1 VNESTLRTRRRAS
14 LFAWLKFSSSAFLLF
29 GVLWALGAEGLLT
42 RVTRLSP
49 GFVVLAIAATS
60 LQFLLLSAR
69 WAWFAREL
77 GVRLAYRHALGE
89 YYLSALLNQV
99 LPFGV
104 LGDALRVVRHS
115 EQVHRH
121 GASPLATPR
130 VLLAAALD
138 RISGQTVVALVAV
151 AAAPRLLQRASAALA
166 SPLLTLTVAAGVGLG
181 GALTLALVLKR
192 RLAPVRDL
200 LGDGFRAL
208 LLPRSLLLH
217 LPMSC
222 ALLLLSGVQFWA
234 CARSLGLSL
243 SPWAAAQIVPAV
255 LLAAAL
261 PAFFSGWGV
270 REVAAAALYHLSGM
284 QAADGAAV
292 SVVFGL
298 VSLISSLPG
307 ARGLWG
313 RDWLR
318 GSENPK

>member
-1 VNESTLRTRRRAS
+1 L
-14 LFAWLKFSSSAFLLF
+14 LFA
-29 GVLWALGAEGLLT
+29 VLWALGAEGLLT
-42 RVTRLSP
+42 RLSRLGP
-49 GFVVLAIAATS
+49 GFVLLAIAATS
-60 LQFLLLSAR
+60 LQFFLLSAR
-69 WAWFAREL
+69 WAWFTREL
-77 GVRLAYRHALGE
+77 GVRVEYRRALGE

-115 EQVHRH
+115 EQVHRLQ
-121 GASPLATPR
+121 ASPLATPR

-138 RISGQTVVALVAV
+138 RISGQGVVALAAV
-151 AAAPRLLQRASAALA
+151 AAAPLLLERASTALG
-166 SPLLTLTVAAGVGLG
+166 SPWLTLIAAACVVLG
-181 GALTLALVLKR
+181 CALVLALVLKR

-208 LLPRSLLLH
+208 LLPRSLLRH
-217 LPMSC
+217 LPLSC
-222 ALLLLSGVQFWA
+222 ALLLLGGVQFWA
-234 CARSLGLSL
+234 CARSLGFSLSL
-243 SPWAAAQIVPAV
+243 EAAAQIVPPV

-270 REVAAAALYHLSGM
+270 REAASAGLYHLSGM

-307 ARGLWG
+307 VRGFRG
-313 RDWLR
+313 RGWLPHL
-318 GSENPK
+318 ENPK